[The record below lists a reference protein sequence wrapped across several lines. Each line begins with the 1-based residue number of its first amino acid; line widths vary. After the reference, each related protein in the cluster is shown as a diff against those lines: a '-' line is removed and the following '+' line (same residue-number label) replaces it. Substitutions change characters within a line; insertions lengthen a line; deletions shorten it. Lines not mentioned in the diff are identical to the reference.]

1 MYLVSI
7 LVPVYGAE
15 QYIERCI
22 RSLFDQTY
30 LNIEYIFVDDCSPD
44 RSVDIIRNISKEYPN
59 REYWIKIICHKEN
72 RGLAAARNTAVEH
85 ANGLFISHV
94 DSDDFLEKDAIRLLV
109 EKQLEE
115 DADLVSGYSIRHLLN
130 KDILIVPPSFTTKEE
145 WIKELLRTDHIYNHV
160 IWGRLLRIDLY
171 RNHNIKNK
179 EGCNQG
185 EDWQVLPQLAYYANK
200 VSVID
205 DIVYHYDCTNENSMC
220 RNNTKANLNSWLQDI
235 ASVKYM
241 ASFFKDKES
250 YYAHISSNV
259 IMKTMKSYLYLSAK
273 YTEKEFFF
281 QLLKEMSVYRNNYYA
296 IGWDNPIKRTWDCW
310 YLGKVLYLNIRTLVW
325 KSIKSILK

>member
-1 MYLVSI
+1 
-7 LVPVYGAE
+7 
-15 QYIERCI
+15 
-22 RSLFDQTY
+22 
-30 LNIEYIFVDDCSPD
+30 
-44 RSVDIIRNISKEYPN
+44 
-59 REYWIKIICHKEN
+59 
-72 RGLAAARNTAVEH
+72 
-85 ANGLFISHV
+85 
-94 DSDDFLEKDAIRLLV
+94 
-109 EKQLEE
+109 
-115 DADLVSGYSIRHLLN
+115 
-130 KDILIVPPSFTTKEE
+130 
-145 WIKELLRTDHIYNHV
+145 
-160 IWGRLLRIDLY
+160 
-171 RNHNIKNK
+171 
-179 EGCNQG
+179 
-185 EDWQVLPQLAYYANK
+185 
-200 VSVID
+200 
-205 DIVYHYDCTNENSMC
+205 MC

-310 YLGKVLYLNIRTLVW
+310 YLGKVLYLKIRTLVW